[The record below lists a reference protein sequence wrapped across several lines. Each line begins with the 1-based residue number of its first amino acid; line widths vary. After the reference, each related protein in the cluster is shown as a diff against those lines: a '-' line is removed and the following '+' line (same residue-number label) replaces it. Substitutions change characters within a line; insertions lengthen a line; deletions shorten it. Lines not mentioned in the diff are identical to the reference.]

1 MLVELV
7 EQFDPNLLLKF
18 KLSQSW
24 FSKFLHSMG
33 WVDRAVTKASHK
45 LPDGH
50 VELTETFAMRLAWLV
65 FTYNVRKD
73 MVINLDETG
82 VILVPARSRRL
93 APQGVKNVAC
103 VGNRDRR
110 QVTSTP
116 AAHVL
121 GEKLMLQVIFQ
132 GKSVRSLPA
141 NQASFPQ
148 IRLFNRPFST
158 MYYSKCT
165 KGGRKAPPL
174 SYPCVPFGGYER
186 VPPKGTLPCV
196 RAMSHFFHSAR
207 KFSKVRPL

>member
-1 MLVELV
+1 MLIELV
-7 EQFDPNLLLKF
+7 EEFDPNLLLKF
-18 KLSQSW
+18 KLSESC

-33 WVDRAVTKASHK
+33 WVDRAITKASHK

-50 VELTETFAMRLAWLV
+50 VQLTEKSAMRLAWVV
-65 FTYNVRKD
+65 FTYHVRKD

-116 AAHVL
+116 AANVL

-132 GKSVRSLPA
+132 GKSVRSPSA
-141 NQASFPQ
+141 NRASFPRGQ
-148 IRLFNRPFST
+148 AVWSASHWCTEQTFKDLFRLIIPPFFQECRLGEE
-158 MYYSKCT
+158 YAIVILDLYSVH
-165 KGGRKAPPL
+165 REESFREWVKA
-174 SYPCVPFGGYER
+174 R
-186 VPPKGTLPCV
+186 
-196 RAMSHFFHSAR
+196 
-207 KFSKVRPL
+207 